1 MWDTLIYARF
11 SNVHLKS
18 KLENRIA
25 IKETAVATE
34 TFHSTPE
41 PEKQLAHYS
50 LLDALLARR
59 SRRFGKGMRLNGGP
73 LAYASM
79 HEPAP
84 LSPAEEAVLAFAAC
98 GITGYTM
105 AELPYDSGNSPEAG
119 DGNIIVN
126 FVGRTVFSAD
136 AAHLVS
142 VFVFNDDGVWLLKRP
157 QDYPRLEVPELV
169 KAAREQHWQ
178 DLYTKSRV
186 RIADRR
192 LNVPREIPF
201 MPPFNKWSANV
212 AGTTYFLPIAELS
225 GLFIN
230 LLLAAFSEEVAY
242 FIVDERNNFQPAGLA
257 KFARSKGGFLHDNIA
272 DDRVVP
278 VSYIDTWMYEF
289 AAVEQGAMLQNLA
302 LVAAALG
309 LGGFPHLA
317 SHPFGW
323 FQALGFRMTD
333 IPFSRTVG
341 AGPVMK
347 GLLQVL
353 KKDIPVPTAVG
364 LERDGEVLLKPYCP
378 PYYRNMEEA
387 VLAFVDYK
395 YAQGRG
401 TLRDGGAASSWLDG
415 ATVQAGIPRYS
426 DKAIA
431 ATIACCDCIY
441 TRYGRIPATNG
452 PFRTLMA
459 YQAHHLDAAFYQ
471 KFYRPEAVGEIL

>member
-1 MWDTLIYARF
+1 M
-11 SNVHLKS
+11 
-18 KLENRIA
+18 
-25 IKETAVATE
+25 ATE
-34 TFHSTPE
+34 VFRSAPE

-50 LLDALLARR
+50 LLNALLARR

-73 LAYASM
+73 LAYESM

-84 LSPAEEAVLAFAAC
+84 LSLEEEAALAFAAC

-105 AELPYDSGNSPEAG
+105 AELPYDTGDVAEAG
-119 DGNIIVN
+119 GGNIIMN

-136 AAHLVS
+136 AAHLVTI
-142 VFVFNDDGVWLLKRP
+142 FVLNDDGVWLLKRP

-169 KAAREQHWQ
+169 KAAREHRWL

-192 LNVPREIPF
+192 LDVPREPPF
-201 MPPFNKWSANV
+201 VPPFNKWSANV
-212 AGTTYFLPIAELS
+212 RGTTYFLPIAELS

-230 LLLAAFSEEVAY
+230 VLLAAFSEEVAY
-242 FIVDERNNFQPAGLA
+242 FVMDERNNFQPAGVA
-257 KFARSKGGFLHDNIA
+257 KFARSKGGYLHDNLA
-272 DDRVVP
+272 EGRVATI
-278 VSYIDTWMYEF
+278 SYLDTLMYEF

-302 LVAAALG
+302 LVTEALG

-323 FQALGFRMTD
+323 FQAFGFRMTD
-333 IPFSRTVG
+333 IPFSRTIG

-347 GLLQVL
+347 GLLRVL
-353 KKDIPVPTAVG
+353 KKDIPIPTAVG
-364 LERDGEVLLKPYCP
+364 LERDGQVLIKPFCP
-378 PYYRNMEEA
+378 PYYRDMEEA

-401 TLRDGGAASSWLDG
+401 TLRDGGAATNWQDG

-431 ATIACCDCIY
+431 TTIACCEY
-441 TRYGRIPATNG
+441 LYSRYDRIPATNG

-459 YQAHHLDAAFYQ
+459 YQAHHLDAAFYR
-471 KFYRPEAVGEIL
+471 KFYSPEVVGEVV